1 MRKKSFIAIA
11 FVILISVNQVEAGK
25 GHLLEGRKSDFI
37 KEFVP
42 YIARANY
49 KVSRQRNRLLAIREY
64 FYRTGNINHE
74 SGEFLLEMANLYQ
87 VKWKLNPRNFR
98 NSLLSLMNELAIR
111 IDVVPIRL
119 VLAQAI
125 IETGWGRSQAA
136 QVTNNY
142 FGITTR
148 TNSGRFVTASE
159 TATYYLKTYSS
170 LDECIED
177 YIHILNTRRAYEP
190 FRRLRAFYRANN
202 SRLLADRLSAGLLKY
217 SELRHQYVA
226 KLNLV
231 IHNYLRT
238 EYTHYLLNSR

>member
-1 MRKKSFIAIA
+1 MCKTRFIALAIG
-11 FVILISVNQVEAGK
+11 VLMSVHQAEAGK
-25 GHLLEGRKSDFI
+25 GHLLEGRRSDFI
-37 KEFVP
+37 KEFTP
-42 YIARANY
+42 YVARANY

-74 SGEFLLEMANLYQ
+74 SGEFLLEMANLYH

-136 QVTNNY
+136 KVTNNY

-159 TATYYLKTYSS
+159 TATYYLKTYNS
-170 LDECIED
+170 LEEGIED
-177 YIHILNTRRAYEP
+177 YILILNTRRSYEP

-226 KLNLV
+226 KLNFV
-231 IHNYLRT
+231 IHKYLRV
-238 EYTHYLLNSR
+238 EYTHYLMNS